1 MTKSS
6 RVGSRSADQLAG
18 RVRGIDT
25 GAWARVDAD
34 ALPPEQRAMFVRRR
48 SAIKLYLDGALD
60 ADIRREAGMSRS
72 NVYRLIVER
81 CLLPHSDGDLYGW
94 RGALPYLRVAGYHR
108 KTKPRAGENGAGSA
122 GSLQWLFD
130 SPEGRDLEQRLR
142 KQILGKAEGL
152 AGPGR
157 LKQPLFRWLIGELRD
172 LGYERRGEWPFTVE
186 KLGYVTIATY
196 IDRVLAE
203 NPARQRL
210 LLGGEEARRKA
221 IAGDGT
227 GRPHLEPFD
236 RVECDAH
243 KLDVRMVVAVPSP
256 HGGHEMRKV
265 HRLWVIVL
273 LDVASR
279 VVLGYHFSLR
289 RECAA
294 EDVLRAIKRALSPWT
309 PRKLH
314 FSENAYAEGA
324 GLPSFVAPHLTGA
337 CWNELSVDGALANI
351 CDRVENALKEV
362 VGCRLLKPQ
371 GADSYTSR
379 RSKDDR
385 PFIEAFFG
393 RLAAGGF
400 HRLAPTTGSRPADKR
415 GADPVVIADATAF
428 QLEYAEELLD
438 TLIANYNATP
448 HSGLGYRS
456 PLAQLQFRVPPTQ
469 ALRRADPDAVKR
481 MVGVRRQCTVLGG
494 ATTGRRPYFNFAN
507 ARYSAEWLVLRTDLL
522 GKPLWL
528 QIEDEDDARFATV
541 SDGKGLFL
549 GVVRAAPPWHQ
560 TPHSL
565 FVRESI
571 RALER
576 RRLMHLSARCDAVEE
591 LVRFAEANDGKL
603 PVHPAYLEVRR
614 ILTSQAQAQAQAGVA
629 VGATPLPIADTHA
642 LEAAEPR
649 VKPAPAADAPI
660 PTADSAQRRPG
671 PTRNLPKAKTW

>member
-614 ILTSQAQAQAQAGVA
+614 ILTSQAQAQAGVA

>member
-1 MTKSS
+1 M
-6 RVGSRSADQLAG
+6 
-18 RVRGIDT
+18 
-25 GAWARVDAD
+25 
-34 ALPPEQRAMFVRRR
+34 
-48 SAIKLYLDGALD
+48 
-60 ADIRREAGMSRS
+60 
-72 NVYRLIVER
+72 
-81 CLLPHSDGDLYGW
+81 
-94 RGALPYLRVAGYHR
+94 
-108 KTKPRAGENGAGSA
+108 
-122 GSLQWLFD
+122 
-130 SPEGRDLEQRLR
+130 
-142 KQILGKAEGL
+142 
-152 AGPGR
+152 
-157 LKQPLFRWLIGELRD
+157 
-172 LGYERRGEWPFTVE
+172 
-186 KLGYVTIATY
+186 
-196 IDRVLAE
+196 
-203 NPARQRL
+203 
-210 LLGGEEARRKA
+210 
-221 IAGDGT
+221 
-227 GRPHLEPFD
+227 
-236 RVECDAH
+236 
-243 KLDVRMVVAVPSP
+243 
-256 HGGHEMRKV
+256 
-265 HRLWVIVL
+265 
-273 LDVASR
+273 
-279 VVLGYHFSLR
+279 LGYHFSLR

-324 GLPSFVAPHLTGA
+324 GLPSFVAPHLIGA

>member
-6 RVGSRSADQLAG
+6 RVGSRSADQSVG
-18 RVRGIDT
+18 RGRGIDI
-25 GAWARVDAD
+25 GAWACVDAD
-34 ALPPEQRAMFVRRR
+34 ALPPKQRAMFMRRR
-48 SAIKLYLDGALD
+48 SAIKLYLDGAPE
-60 ADIRREAGMSRS
+60 AAIRREAGMSRS

-81 CLLPHSDGDLYGW
+81 CLLPHADGDLYGW
-94 RGALPYLRVAGYHR
+94 RGALPYLRVVGYHR

-122 GSLQWLFD
+122 GSLQWLFA
-130 SPEGRDLEQRLR
+130 SPQGRELEQRLR
-142 KQILGKAEGL
+142 KQILAKAEGL

-157 LKQPLFRWLIGELRD
+157 LKQPLFRWFIGELRD

-186 KLGYVTIATY
+186 KLGYVTIAAY

-203 NPARQRL
+203 NPVRQRL
-210 LLGGEEARRKA
+210 LLGGEDARRKA
-221 IAGDGT
+221 VAGDGT

-256 HGGHEMRKV
+256 HGGHELRKI

-279 VVLGYHFSLR
+279 AVLGYHLSLR

-314 FSENAYAEGA
+314 FSQNAYAEGA
-324 GLPSFVAPHLTGA
+324 GLPSFVAPHLSGA
-337 CWNELSVDGALANI
+337 CWDELSVDGALANI
-351 CDRVENALKEV
+351 CERVENALKEV

-415 GADPVVIADATAF
+415 GADPVAIAEATAF
-428 QLEYAEELLD
+428 QLEYAQELLD

-456 PLAQLQFRVPPTQ
+456 PLAQLQLRVAPSQ

-494 ATTGRRPYFNFAN
+494 AKSGRRPYFNFAN

-603 PVHPAYLEVRR
+603 PAHPAYLEVRR
-614 ILTSQAQAQAQAGVA
+614 ILTTQAQAQAGVA
-629 VGATPLPIADTHA
+629 VGATPLPVADAHA
-642 LEAAEPR
+642 PEAPEPG
-649 VKPAPAADAPI
+649 VEPASAVAATIPAAG
-660 PTADSAQRRPG
+660 TAQRRSEPA
-671 PTRNLPKAKTW
+671 RNFPKAKTW

>member
-1 MTKSS
+1 VTKSS
-6 RVGSRSADQLAG
+6 RVGSRSTGQSPG
-18 RVRGIDT
+18 GVRGIDT
-25 GAWARVDAD
+25 GTWAKVDAD
-34 ALPPEQRAMFVRRR
+34 ALTPQQRAMFMRRR
-48 SAIKLYLDGALD
+48 SAIKLYLEDASDG
-60 ADIRREAGMSRS
+60 DIRREAGMSRS

-81 CLLPHSDGDLYGW
+81 CLLPHPDGDLYGW

-108 KTKPRAGENGAGSA
+108 RSKPRAGENGAGSA
-122 GSLQWLFD
+122 GSLQWLFA
-130 SPEGRDLEQRLR
+130 SPEGRDLEQRWR
-142 KQILGKAEGL
+142 KQILAKAQGL
-152 AGPGR
+152 TGPGR
-157 LKQPLFRWLIGELRD
+157 PKQPLFRWLIGELRA

-186 KLGYVTIATY
+186 KLGYVTIAAY
-196 IDRVLAE
+196 IDLVLAQ
-203 NPARQRL
+203 NPARQRV

-221 IAGDGT
+221 IAGDGG

-256 HGGHEMRKV
+256 HGGHELRKI

-279 VVLGYHFSLR
+279 AVLGYHLSLR

-314 FSENAYAEGA
+314 FSDNAYAEGA
-324 GLPSFVAPHLTGA
+324 WLPSFVAPYLSGA

-351 CDRVENALKEV
+351 CDRVETTLKEV

-400 HRLAPTTGSRPADKR
+400 HRLAPTTGSRPADKH
-415 GADPVVIADATAF
+415 GADPVAIAQATAF

-456 PLAQLQFRVPPTQ
+456 PLAQLQLRVAPTQ
-469 ALRRADPDAVKR
+469 PVRRADPDAVKR
-481 MVGVRRQCTVLGG
+481 MVGVRRLCTVLGG
-494 ATTGRRPYFNFAN
+494 AKTGRRPYFNFAN
-507 ARYSAEWLVLRTDLL
+507 ARYSAEWLALRTDLL

-576 RRLMHLSARCDAVEE
+576 RRLMHLSAHCDAVEE

-603 PVHPAYLEVRR
+603 PAHPAYLEVRR
-614 ILTSQAQAQAQAGVA
+614 ILTTQDQAI
-629 VGATPLPIADTHA
+629 PLPIAGTYA
-642 LEAAEPR
+642 SVAPEPR
-649 VKPAPAADAPI
+649 EEPAAAVAAPI
-660 PTADSAQRRPG
+660 PATVSAPKRPA
-671 PTRNLPKAKTW
+671 RNLPKAKTW

>member
-1 MTKSS
+1 MHTK
-6 RVGSRSADQLAG
+6 
-18 RVRGIDT
+18 
-25 GAWARVDAD
+25 ARVKN
-34 ALPPEQRAMFVRRR
+34 QTRR
-48 SAIKLYLDGALD
+48 SEPATLVIAAAAL
-60 ADIRREAGMSRS
+60 
-72 NVYRLIVER
+72 
-81 CLLPHSDGDLYGW
+81 
-94 RGALPYLRVAGYHR
+94 
-108 KTKPRAGENGAGSA
+108 GSA
-122 GSLQWLFD
+122 
-130 SPEGRDLEQRLR
+130 
-142 KQILGKAEGL
+142 AEL
-152 AGPGR
+152 MN
-157 LKQPLFRWLIGELRD
+157 Q
-172 LGYERRGEWPFTVE
+172 
-186 KLGYVTIATY
+186 
-196 IDRVLAE
+196 
-203 NPARQRL
+203 
-210 LLGGEEARRKA
+210 
-221 IAGDGT
+221 
-227 GRPHLEPFD
+227 
-236 RVECDAH
+236 
-243 KLDVRMVVAVPSP
+243 
-256 HGGHEMRKV
+256 
-265 HRLWVIVL
+265 
-273 LDVASR
+273 
-279 VVLGYHFSLR
+279 
-289 RECAA
+289 
-294 EDVLRAIKRALSPWT
+294 
-309 PRKLH
+309 
-314 FSENAYAEGA
+314 
-324 GLPSFVAPHLTGA
+324 
-337 CWNELSVDGALANI
+337 
-351 CDRVENALKEV
+351 
-362 VGCRLLKPQ
+362 
-371 GADSYTSR
+371 
-379 RSKDDR
+379 
-385 PFIEAFFG
+385 
-393 RLAAGGF
+393 
-400 HRLAPTTGSRPADKR
+400 
-415 GADPVVIADATAF
+415 VVIADATAF

>member
-6 RVGSRSADQLAG
+6 RVGSRSAGQSPG
-18 RVRGIDT
+18 GVRGVDT
-25 GAWARVDAD
+25 STWARVDPD
-34 ALPPEQRAMFVRRR
+34 ALAPQQRAMFTRRR
-48 SAIKLYLDGALD
+48 IAIKLYLEGALD

-81 CLLPHSDGDLYGW
+81 CLLPHSDGDLFGW
-94 RGALPYLRVAGYHR
+94 RGALPYLRVLGYHR

-122 GSLQWLFD
+122 GSLQWLFA
-130 SPEGRDLEQRLR
+130 SPDGRGLEQRLR
-142 KQILGKAEGL
+142 KRILAKAEGL

-157 LKQPLFRWLIGELRD
+157 LKQPLFRWLIGELRE
-172 LGYERRGEWPFTVE
+172 LGYESRGEWPFTVE
-186 KLGYVTIATY
+186 KLGYVTIAAY
-196 IDRVLAE
+196 IDRVLAA
-203 NPARQRL
+203 NPVRQRL

-221 IAGDGT
+221 IAGDGA
-227 GRPHLEPFD
+227 GRPHLEPFE

-256 HGGHEMRKV
+256 HGGHELRKI

-279 VVLGYHFSLR
+279 AVLGYHLSLR

-294 EDVLRAIKRALSPWT
+294 EDVLRAIKRALSLWT

-314 FSENAYAEGA
+314 FSDSAYAEGA
-324 GLPSFVAPHLTGA
+324 GLPSFVAPHLSGA
-337 CWNELSVDGALANI
+337 CWSELSVDGALANI
-351 CDRVENALKEV
+351 CGRVENALKEV
-362 VGCRLLKPQ
+362 VGCRLLTPQ
-371 GADSYTSR
+371 SADSFTSR

-415 GADPVVIADATAF
+415 GADPVAIADATAF
-428 QLEYAEELLD
+428 QLEFAEELLD

-456 PLAQLQFRVPPTQ
+456 PLAQLQFKVPSSQ
-469 ALRRADPDAVKR
+469 AVRRADPDAVKR
-481 MVGVRRQCTVLGG
+481 MVGVRRLCTVLGG
-494 ATTGRRPYFNFAN
+494 AKTGRRPYFNLAN

-603 PVHPAYLEVRR
+603 PAHPAYLEVRR
-614 ILTSQAQAQAQAGVA
+614 ILTSQAQALALTE
-629 VGATPLPIADTHA
+629 ATPLPIAHTHA
-642 LEAAEPR
+642 LGAPEPGAKAAPE
-649 VKPAPAADAPI
+649 VVAPI
-660 PTADSAQRRPG
+660 AAAGTAQRRAG
-671 PTRNLPKAKTW
+671 PARNLPKAKTW

>member
-1 MTKSS
+1 
-6 RVGSRSADQLAG
+6 
-18 RVRGIDT
+18 
-25 GAWARVDAD
+25 
-34 ALPPEQRAMFVRRR
+34 MFMHRRR
-48 SAIKLYLDGALD
+48 AIELYLQGASD

-94 RGALPYLRVAGYHR
+94 RGALPYLRVVGYRR
-108 KTKPRAGENGAGSA
+108 KSKPHAGEDGTGSVGA
-122 GSLQWLFD
+122 LQWLFA
-130 SPEGRDLEQRLR
+130 SPQGRDLEERFC
-142 KQILGKAEGL
+142 KQILAKADGL
-152 AGPGR
+152 KGPGR
-157 LKQPLFRWLIGELRD
+157 LKQTLFRWLIGELRD

-186 KLGYVTIATY
+186 KMGYVSIGAY
-196 IDRVLAE
+196 IDRVLAR

-210 LLGGEEARRKA
+210 LLGGEDARRKA

-227 GRPHLEPFD
+227 GRPHLEPFG

-256 HGGHEMRKV
+256 HGGHELRKI

-279 VVLGYHFSLR
+279 AVLGYHLSLR

-294 EDVLRAIKRALSPWT
+294 EDVLRAIKRALSPWA

-324 GLPSFVAPHLTGA
+324 GLPSFVAPYLTGA
-337 CWNELSVDGALANI
+337 CWDEFSVDGAMANI
-351 CDRVENALKEV
+351 CARVENTLKEV

-371 GADSYTSR
+371 DAGSYTSR

-400 HRLAPTTGSRPADKR
+400 HRLAPTTGSRPADKQ
-415 GADPVVIADATAF
+415 GADPVAIAESTAF

-448 HSGLGYRS
+448 HSGLGFRS
-456 PLAQLQFRVPPTQ
+456 PLAQLQFRVPPS
-469 ALRRADPDAVKR
+469 APVRRADPDAVRR
-481 MVGVRRQCTVLGG
+481 MVGVRRLCTVLGG
-494 ATTGRRPYFNFAN
+494 AKSGRRPHFNFAN
-507 ARYSAEWLVLRTDLL
+507 ARYAAEWLALRTDLL
-522 GKPLWL
+522 GKNLWL

-549 GVVRAAPPWHQ
+549 GVVRAAPPWYR
-560 TPHSL
+560 TPHTL
-565 FVRESI
+565 FIREAI

-576 RRLMHLSARCDAVEE
+576 RRLLHLSTRCDAVEE
-591 LVRFAEANDGKL
+591 LVRYAEANHGKL
-603 PVHPAYLEVRR
+603 PAHPAYLEVRR
-614 ILTSQAQAQAQAGVA
+614 IFAAQAGAPVA
-629 VGATPLPIADTHA
+629 PRTVAEADTSKAPEPDVERAPGVAEPIATA
-642 LEAAEPR
+642 VNGQERKR
-649 VKPAPAADAPI
+649 VP
-660 PTADSAQRRPG
+660 
-671 PTRNLPKAKTW
+671 RNLPKAKTW